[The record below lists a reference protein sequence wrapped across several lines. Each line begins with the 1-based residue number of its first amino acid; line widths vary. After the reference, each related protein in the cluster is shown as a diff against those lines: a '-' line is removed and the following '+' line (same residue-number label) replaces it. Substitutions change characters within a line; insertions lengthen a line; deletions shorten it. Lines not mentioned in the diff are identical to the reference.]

1 MFDWIYWVVDSLP
14 CKGNN
19 NLWIGL
25 CLIELD
31 SVGLFFDCVGLNDCG
46 LHSLQRQQKSSQTI
60 KDQAAVIELDCVWL
74 SWLSWNAFDWVW
86 LCFRCLIEWLS
97 DSVKLCWMIDW
108 MIELNCVE
116 LCFRCL
122 VIRDQWTCVVWF
134 RSVWNIFIIYVENIN
149 NWC

>member
-74 SWLSWNAFDWVW
+74 SWLSWNAFDWVIEFDCVSGVW
-86 LCFRCLIEWLS
+86 LSDWVTVLNCVGWLIEWLS
-97 DSVKLCWMIDW
+97 
-108 MIELNCVE
+108 
-116 LCFRCL
+116 
-122 VIRDQWTCVVWF
+122 
-134 RSVWNIFIIYVENIN
+134 
-149 NWC
+149 